1 MLRILAVGDWGP
13 DEVAARLIS
22 SSRPIIP
29 EIERIID
36 EEWSAHSKRPGIHL
50 FDGPMAR
57 WESCDVSPRRL
68 RIELSQTSYKPFLGT
83 NLMHPEL
90 ADRYGKSVL
99 ANPVGVSPALLT
111 ADGFLLMGRRNSS
124 VAYYPSRI
132 HPFAGAMDPRDKS
145 DVFAAVRRELMEELA
160 LSSPLIQDLRC
171 TGIAEDPA
179 LRQPELIFFARC
191 GLTRRQIDNQLDPE
205 EHHQSVSVPATCDA
219 VECIL
224 IDPALTP
231 VAVASLILWGRL
243 EFGEEWF
250 DQIVKWLKIDR
261 G

>member
-13 DEVAARLIS
+13 DEVDVHLIS
-22 SSRPIIP
+22 SSRPIILQ
-29 EIERIID
+29 IERIID
-36 EEWSAHSKRPGIHL
+36 EEWSALSNRPGIHL

-57 WESCDVSPRRL
+57 WESWEASPRRL

-90 ADRYGKSVL
+90 ADRFGKSAL

-111 ADGFLLMGRRNSS
+111 ADGFLLLGRRNTS
-124 VAYYPSRI
+124 VAYYPGRI
-132 HPFAGAMDPRDKS
+132 HPFAGAMDPRDKA
-145 DVFAAVRRELMEELA
+145 DVFAAVRRELMEELQ
-160 LSSPLIQDLRC
+160 LSSPLIQNIRC
-171 TGIAEDPA
+171 TGIVEDPA
-179 LRQPELIFFARC
+179 LRQPELIFSARC
-191 GLTRRQIDNQLDPE
+191 GLSRRQIESQLDPD
-205 EHHQSVSVPATCDA
+205 EHHESVSIPATRDA
-219 VECIL
+219 IERIL

-250 DQIVKWLKIDR
+250 DAMVRWLGIER
-261 G
+261 